1 MFSYTVFKHA
11 VKSNYFLWLIV
22 TLTTT
27 IFLSATIFAVE
38 SLTSDGASL
47 PGADGNVFS
56 LLDQTFFSMIGI
68 LIPLIYIVVVSNKL
82 ISKEVDNG
90 SMAFTLTTPVGRTRL
105 IFSRLLFLVTSIVM
119 MFVVITLGGLAAAST
134 LSIDFDSGTMLNLM
148 INLLLLEL
156 SFAGITILMSS
167 IFNKSSLSLG
177 LGAGLTLGMFLLSTI
192 ASLATDLEPLKY
204 LSLVQFYDVNGII
217 NNSENQINM
226 IVLVVVFITLSF
238 IGIQVFRK
246 KNLPL

>member
-11 VKSNYFLWLIV
+11 LKSNYFLWLIV

-47 PGADGNVFS
+47 PGADGNIFS
-56 LLDQTFFSMIGI
+56 LLNQTFFSMIGI
-68 LIPLIYIVVVSNKL
+68 LLPLIYIVVVSNKV

-90 SMAFTLTTPVGRTRL
+90 SMAFTMTSPVGRTRL
-105 IFSRLLFLVTSIVM
+105 IFSRLLFLFISIVT
-119 MFVVITLGGLAAAST
+119 MFTIITIGGLAAAST
-134 LSIDFDSGTMLNLM
+134 LSINFDSGTMLKLM
-148 INLLLLEL
+148 LNLLFLEL

-177 LGAGLTLGMFLLSTI
+177 LGAGLTLGMFLVSTI

-217 NNSENQINM
+217 NNSENQIN
-226 IVLVVVFITLSF
+226 IIILVVVFTTLSF

>member
-1 MFSYTVFKHA
+1 MFSVTVFKHA

-38 SLTSDGASL
+38 SLSSNGATL
-47 PGADGNVFS
+47 PGADGNIFS

-68 LIPLIYIVVVSNKL
+68 LLPLIYIVVVSNKI

-90 SMAFTLTTPVGRTRL
+90 SMAFTLTTPIGRTRL
-105 IFSRLLFLVTSIVM
+105 FFSRLIFLFVSIVV
-119 MFVVITLGGLAAAST
+119 MFAVITLGGLAAAST
-134 LSIDFDSGTMLNLM
+134 LSIDFDSGTMINLM
-148 INLLLLEL
+148 MSLLFLEL
-156 SFAGITILMSS
+156 AFSGITILMSS
-167 IFNKSSLSLG
+167 IFNKSSLSIG
-177 LGAGLTLGMFLLSTI
+177 IGAGLTLGMFLLSTI

-217 NNSENQINM
+217 NQSESQMNI
-226 IVLVVVFITLSF
+226 IVLGVVFVSLSS

>member
-1 MFSYTVFKHA
+1 
-11 VKSNYFLWLIV
+11 
-22 TLTTT
+22 
-27 IFLSATIFAVE
+27 
-38 SLTSDGASL
+38 
-47 PGADGNVFS
+47 
-56 LLDQTFFSMIGI
+56 
-68 LIPLIYIVVVSNKL
+68 
-82 ISKEVDNG
+82 
-90 SMAFTLTTPVGRTRL
+90 
-105 IFSRLLFLVTSIVM
+105 
-119 MFVVITLGGLAAAST
+119 
-134 LSIDFDSGTMLNLM
+134 MLNLM
-148 INLLLLEL
+148 INLLFLEL